1 MLRNLFLFLV
11 LLVSSAFS
19 EDHVAVIRMNTM
31 ILPGT
36 GNYLHRAVTEAT
48 EKGAKVAV
56 VYLNTPGGM
65 LNTTQEIVSE
75 MFKFKIPVVVYVAPE
90 GATATSAGVFITMAG
105 HVAAMAPGTSI
116 GAAHPVQG
124 DGKDIEGD
132 MGKKATNMTVSMAKS
147 VSEQRKRNTE
157 WVEKAVRDSVSITD
171 SEALKEKVIDV
182 VAKDLTELLT
192 KIKGKEVIVNGEKFI
207 FEDFSNL
214 PKIEYPPSVQEEL
227 LNFFA
232 NPTVAAI
239 LWLVATTGIS
249 IELYNPGLI
258 FPGVL
263 GVVALILAL
272 MVTQTI
278 PVNTGGIML
287 LVSGLLMV
295 LAELKFASGILGA
308 VGLIAIVL
316 GAFYLVDVSMAPG
329 MEVSMQVFAPMV
341 IILGGFLI
349 ILVLGVRRTYKL
361 KINTG
366 REGLIGSYG
375 EAQNN
380 FTDGRGRVFVEG
392 AIWSAESNDT
402 IGEADQIEVLEVK
415 GLTLKVRRKQGL

>member
-1 MLRNLFLFLV
+1 
-11 LLVSSAFS
+11 
-19 EDHVAVIRMNTM
+19 M

-36 GNYLHRAVTEAT
+36 GNYLHRAVNEAT

-65 LNTTQEIVSE
+65 LNTTQDIVSE

-124 DGKDIEGD
+124 NGKDIEGE
-132 MGKKATNMTVSMAKS
+132 MAKKATNMTVSMAKS
-147 VSEQRKRNTE
+147 VSEQRNRNTE
-157 WVEKAVRDSVSITD
+157 WVEKAVRESVSITD
-171 SEALKEKVIDV
+171 SEALREKVIDL

-214 PKIEYPPSVQEEL
+214 PRIEYSPSVQEEL

-239 LWLVATTGIS
+239 LWLIATTGIS

-278 PVNTGGIML
+278 PVNTGGILL

-308 VGLIAIVL
+308 VGLVAIIL

-329 MEVSMQVFAPMV
+329 MEVSMQVFIPLLV
-341 IILGGFLI
+341 LLGSFLV
-349 ILVLGVRRTYKL
+349 ILVFGVARAYKL

-366 REGLIGSYG
+366 KEGLIGAVG
-375 EAQNN
+375 EAQTEFIN
-380 FTDGRGRVFVEG
+380 GKGSVFVDG
-392 AIWSAESNDT
+392 AIWSAKSEEQINKSDP
-402 IGEADQIEVLEVK
+402 IEVVEVD
-415 GLTLKVRRKQGL
+415 GLTLKVKRR

>member
-1 MLRNLFLFLV
+1 MLRSLFLFLV
-11 LLVSSAFS
+11 LYVSSALS
-19 EDHVAVIRMNTM
+19 EPHVAVIRMNTM

-36 GNYLHRAVTEAT
+36 GNYLHRAVNEAT

-75 MFKFKIPVVVYVAPE
+75 MFKFRIPVVVYVAPE

-157 WVEKAVRDSVSITD
+157 WVEKAVRESVSITD

-192 KIKGKEVIVNGEKFI
+192 KIKGKEVIVNGEKFV
-207 FEDFSNL
+207 FEDYSTL

-287 LVSGLLMV
+287 LVSGILMV

-341 IILGGFLI
+341 ILLGGFLI

-366 REGLIGSYG
+366 REGLIGS
-375 EAQNN
+375 
-380 FTDGRGRVFVEG
+380 
-392 AIWSAESNDT
+392 
-402 IGEADQIEVLEVK
+402 IGEAKIDFKDGHGKIFVGGALWSAYSEEQISSSDQVVVIEAQ
-415 GLTLKVRRKQGL
+415 GLRLKVKRA

>member
-1 MLRNLFLFLV
+1 MLRNIFLFLV
-11 LLVSSAFS
+11 LCASSGLS
-19 EDHVAVIRMNTM
+19 EAHVAVIKINAM

-36 GNYLHRAVTEAT
+36 GNYLHRAVNEAT

-65 LNTTQEIVSE
+65 LNTTQDIVSE

-124 DGKDIEGD
+124 NGKDIEGE
-132 MGKKATNMTVSMAKS
+132 MAKKATNMTVSMAKS
-147 VSEQRKRNTE
+147 VSEQRNRNTE
-157 WVEKAVRDSVSITD
+157 WVEKAVRESVSITD
-171 SEALKEKVIDV
+171 SEALREKVIDL

-214 PKIEYPPSVQEEL
+214 PRIEYSPSVQEEL

-239 LWLVATTGIS
+239 LWLIATTGIS

-278 PVNTGGIML
+278 PVNTGGILL

-308 VGLIAIVL
+308 VGLVAIIL

-329 MEVSMQVFAPMV
+329 MEVSMQVFIPLLV
-341 IILGGFLI
+341 LLGSFLV
-349 ILVLGVRRTYKL
+349 ILVFGVARAYKL

-366 REGLIGSYG
+366 KEGLIGAVG
-375 EAQNN
+375 EAQTEFIN
-380 FTDGRGRVFVEG
+380 GKGSVFVDG
-392 AIWSAESNDT
+392 AIWSAKSEEQINKSDP
-402 IGEADQIEVLEVK
+402 IEVVEVD
-415 GLTLKVRRKQGL
+415 GLTLKVKRR

>member
-1 MLRNLFLFLV
+1 MLHKLILFLV
-11 LLVSSAFS
+11 LFVTSASSEA
-19 EDHVAVIRMNTM
+19 HVAVIRMNMM

-36 GNYLHRAVTEAT
+36 GNYLHRAVNEAS

-65 LNTTQEIVSE
+65 LNTTQEMVSE

-147 VSEQRKRNTE
+147 VSEQRNRNTE
-157 WVEKAVRDSVSITD
+157 WVEKAVRESVSITD

-182 VAKDLTELLT
+182 VAKDLDELLT
-192 KIKGKEVIVNGEKFI
+192 KIKGKEVLVNGEKFS
-207 FEDFSNL
+207 FEDYSSL
-214 PKIEYPPSVQEEL
+214 PKIEYPPSLQEDL

-308 VGLIAIVL
+308 VGLIALVL

-329 MEVSMQVFAPMV
+329 MEVSLQVFLPIV
-341 IILGGFLI
+341 LLLGSFLV
-349 ILVLGVRRTYKL
+349 ILVLGIRRTYRL

-366 REGLIGSYG
+366 KEGLIGVTGVASSDFKNG
-375 EAQNN
+375 K
-380 FTDGRGRVFVEG
+380 GKVFVEG
-392 AIWSAESNDT
+392 ALWSAESEEQINKSDE
-402 IGEADQIEVLEVK
+402 IRVIEAQ
-415 GLTLKVRRKQGL
+415 GLTLKVGRA